1 MKDLISKVF
10 YNEIFADTRIGTN
23 SKYEYS
29 NGNTLPLVG
38 VPHGQNYFS
47 VQTAEKKGSWWFNP
61 KDITFEGFRLTH
73 QPSPWMGDFS
83 HLTILPFA
91 KFNSIQY
98 YPGSSIFKPSV
109 NKIEYMDG
117 SKAIL
122 TASKY
127 DAIINYEAKES
138 INFSIKAQGLF
149 IEELNDELQGK
160 LYVGYVVNYADC
172 EDQDFTMHFVMQA
185 DKSSKLIKISDQEY
199 TIALE
204 DNNADLRLSTS
215 FISRKQALY
224 NFSKMSKNQK
234 SMLEES
240 VSIWNKYL
248 NKIEIDFS
256 MGSSH
261 YDKYE
266 SYDRDDKVKFFY
278 HALYR
283 CFLFPMTFY
292 EIDKDGNEIH
302 FDTKSKTIKP
312 GKMFTNIGFWDAQ
325 KTLFPLLALI
335 ARDDYEDILEGI
347 LNFYKDTGFLPKWLS
362 PDERGL
368 MPGVLVDNVI
378 ADACVKDISC
388 KLMEPLFEAMLDS
401 SQKQSDSP
409 KYGRK
414 AIKEY
419 DHYGYVPSDFHESVN
434 QTLDNSLSDFSLY
447 LVSEKLGRKDL
458 AKKYLDK
465 SKNYKNLFDSE
476 TKLLRAKDRDGNFEK
491 DFDPLDWG
499 SPYTEGSSYQ
509 NSYNMYHDFEGFVD
523 MFSSKKDFAKTL
535 DDMTNAVA
543 QFKVGAYKT
552 TIHEMLEFENLKFGH
567 IAISNQPSFHFPYL
581 YYYAGEPFKTQLII
595 KELLLSFFRYNHEGY
610 PGDED
615 NGSMSAWYI
624 FSSLGFYPI
633 CPGKNEYII
642 GIPLWTR
649 ARIHLFN
656 GKTLEIE
663 TNENYHHKKYIDSLF
678 VDDEEFE
685 DRKISYEKLISSNK
699 IKFNLGIVP
708 RI

>member
-10 YNEIFADTRIGTN
+10 YNEKFADTRIGTN

-47 VQTAEKKGSWWFNP
+47 VQTSSEKGAWWFNP
-61 KDITFEGFRLTH
+61 KDLTFEGFRLTH

-83 HLTILPFA
+83 YLTILPYS
-91 KFNSIQY
+91 KIDSIQY
-98 YPGSSIFKPSV
+98 YPGSSVFKPSV
-109 NKIEYMDG
+109 NRIEYMDG
-117 SKAIL
+117 TNSIL

-127 DAIINYEAKES
+127 DAIISYESQEKINY
-138 INFSIKAQGLF
+138 SIKAKGLF
-149 IEELNDELQGK
+149 IEELTDYQVANTYAGH
-160 LYVGYVVNYADC
+160 VINYADC
-172 EDQDFTMHFVMQA
+172 EDKDFTMHFILQTDSKSQLKKINDEHYIISVE
-185 DKSSKLIKISDQEY
+185 DKK
-199 TIALE
+199 
-204 DNNADLRLSTS
+204 ADLRISTS
-215 FISRKQALY
+215 FISRQQALF
-224 NFSKMSKNQK
+224 NFSKMNKNQK
-234 SMLEES
+234 LMLEES
-240 VSIWNKYL
+240 VSIWEKYL
-248 NKIEIDFS
+248 NKIEVDFY
-256 MGSSH
+256 MGTSH

-266 SYDRDDKVKFFY
+266 SYDRKDKVKFFY
-278 HALYR
+278 QALYR
-283 CFLFPMTFY
+283 CFLFPMAFY
-292 EIDKDGNEIH
+292 EKDENGADIH
-302 FDTKSKTIKP
+302 FDTTSKTVKP

-378 ADACVKDISC
+378 ADACVKNIEPS
-388 KLMEPLFEAMLDS
+388 LMEDLFEAMLDS
-401 SQKQSDSP
+401 SEKISESP

-419 DHYGYVPSDFHESVN
+419 DSYGYVPSDFHESVN

-447 LVSEKLGRKDL
+447 LVSKSLGKTDL
-458 AKKYLDK
+458 AHKYLKK
-465 SKNYKNLFDSE
+465 SQNWKNLFDHK
-476 TKLLRAKDRDGNFEK
+476 TKLLRAKDRQGNFEK
-491 DFDPLDWG
+491 DFDPLNWG

-509 NSYNMYHDFEGFVD
+509 NSYNMYHDFEGLVD
-523 MFSSKKDFAKTL
+523 MFDSKKDFADSL

-543 QFKVGAYKT
+543 EYKVGAYKT
-552 TIHEMLEFENLKFGH
+552 TIHEMEEYEALKFGH

-581 YYYAGEPFKTQLII
+581 YYYADQAFKTQLII
-595 KELLLSFFRYNHEGY
+595 RELLLSFFNYNQDGY

-615 NGSMSAWYI
+615 NGSMSAWYV

-633 CPGKNEYII
+633 CPGKNEYIM
-642 GIPLWTR
+642 GIPLWTK
-649 ARIHLFN
+649 AKIHLFN
-656 GKTLEIE
+656 GNTLEIE
-663 TNENYHHKKYIDSLF
+663 TNENYHHKKFVDSLF
-678 VDDEEFE
+678 VDDKEFT
-685 DRKISYEKLISSNK
+685 DRKISYEQLISAKK
-699 IKFNLGIVP
+699 IQFNLGIVP

>member
-409 KYGRK
+409 KYLK
-414 AIKEY
+414 
-419 DHYGYVPSDFHESVN
+419 S
-434 QTLDNSLSDFSLY
+434 
-447 LVSEKLGRKDL
+447 KDL
-458 AKKYLDK
+458 G
-465 SKNYKNLFDSE
+465 NLGESMATSMLE
-476 TKLLRAKDRDGNFEK
+476 LSGHLIIERNWRAKTGEEIDIISTRKGK
-491 DFDPLDWG
+491 W
-499 SPYTEGSSYQ
+499 YITE
-509 NSYNMYHDFEGFVD
+509 V
-523 MFSSKKDFAKTL
+523 KTRS
-535 DDMTNAVA
+535 N
-543 QFKVGAYKT
+543 
-552 TIHEMLEFENLKFGH
+552 LEFGTPSE
-567 IAISNQPSFHFPYL
+567 AIN
-581 YYYAGEPFKTQLII
+581 K
-595 KELLLSFFRYNHEGY
+595 
-610 PGDED
+610 
-615 NGSMSAWYI
+615 
-624 FSSLGFYPI
+624 
-633 CPGKNEYII
+633 
-642 GIPLWTR
+642 
-649 ARIHLFN
+649 
-656 GKTLEIE
+656 
-663 TNENYHHKKYIDSLF
+663 
-678 VDDEEFE
+678 
-685 DRKISYEKLISSNK
+685 RKIYSMNKAFYKFLNSRKLDYVEPSIEIVEILVN
-699 IKFNLGIVP
+699 NLHY
-708 RI
+708 